1 MIVDMTEWVLKRRV
15 HHKRRG
21 FMLACWALALLI
33 PSIGSVHAR
42 SIAFTFD
49 DGPDMSD
56 RIGMTAAER
65 NTAILAALSA
75 ADVKSVLFVTRTDK
89 DQQRYALMRAWGD
102 AGHLVGNHTAT
113 HPDFG
118 AIRTSLPSFEA
129 ELLACEAAIHTLPGF
144 TKLFRFPYLKEGN
157 TREKRDGFRVFLK
170 SSGYRQGRVSI
181 DTSDWYYNQRLRE
194 RLMRDP
200 TADRTAYRD
209 AYLKH
214 LYDRAVYY
222 DDLSQ
227 RVLGRSVKHVMLM
240 HHNLI
245 NALFLADVIR
255 MFEREGWQRIDAAAA
270 FDDPVY
276 EMQPDIL
283 PAGESILW
291 ALAKQQGIAG
301 LRWPGEDA
309 PYEKPLLD
317 ALGL

>member
-1 MIVDMTEWVLKRRV
+1 
-15 HHKRRG
+15 
-21 FMLACWALALLI
+21 
-33 PSIGSVHAR
+33 
-42 SIAFTFD
+42 
-49 DGPDMSD
+49 
-56 RIGMTAAER
+56 
-65 NTAILAALSA
+65 
-75 ADVKSVLFVTRTDK
+75 
-89 DQQRYALMRAWGD
+89 MRAWGL

-245 NALFLADVIR
+245 NALFLADVIPDVR
-255 MFEREGWQRIDAAAA
+255 ARGMAASSTRRCVRRPGLRDAARHSAGGREHPLGACEAAGDRGFALARRRCDPTRSRCSMRSGCKTAAADAAA
-270 FDDPVY
+270 V
-276 EMQPDIL
+276 
-283 PAGESILW
+283 
-291 ALAKQQGIAG
+291 
-301 LRWPGEDA
+301 
-309 PYEKPLLD
+309 
-317 ALGL
+317 